1 MKKIILVMLG
11 AALLARHCPAANSD
25 VEIHC
30 VARKVDEVNKSSTES
45 MAHLQEHWTYEVT
58 VENKTF
64 KELSAVEVAY
74 QIFYKKEEL
83 GNRKE
88 DKPQRQTGTVT
99 IGVLKP
105 HEKKS
110 FTTNAVELKKAHL
123 NNGYY
128 YPDGGRQAAQDSLV
142 GVWVR
147 LTQGG
152 QQFAEYSNPST
163 LLREKWE

>member
-1 MKKIILVMLG
+1 MKKLILLLLG
-11 AALLARHCPAANSD
+11 SALFASDCPAANSD

-64 KELSAVEVAY
+64 RELSAVEVTYA
-74 QIFYKKEEL
+74 IFYKKEEL

-88 DKPQRQTGTVT
+88 DKPQRQTGTFT

-110 FTTNAVELKKAHL
+110 FTTNAVEQKKAHL

-147 LTQGG
+147 LMLAG
-152 QQFAEYSNPST
+152 QQFAEYANPST
-163 LLREKWE
+163 LLKEKWE